1 MDLAAYLRIF
11 RERWVTI
18 VLCLLLGVNAAI
30 AVNTFTTP
38 VYSAT
43 ASLFLK
49 VSANTGSLFDTSQFS
64 VQRVKSYTDLVD
76 SPNVLGPVI
85 DELHLG
91 MTIDQLAP
99 DVSATNPVDTATL
112 QITAVSSNAHAAASI
127 ANAVSKHLS
136 QEVGSLES
144 ANGAKSPLVQ
154 LTVTVPASTPLS
166 PQSPKSSLNV
176 GFGFL
181 TGGVTGLLLAI
192 VMSVLDHR
200 IRTADDIRRAS
211 GLPLLGQLPRG
222 GRGWRRRLDRH
233 SDEDLA
239 SAYADVISNLR
250 RLSGDETPGFLVLAP
265 ASGLRHSDPTRLA
278 LIQAI
283 TEGGQKTCLIETD
296 SRGASALPFPPSEQD
311 GGLAELLNEKGSI
324 DEALKWTASRQLAIL
339 PSGIIEPATT
349 PSADLAVTMLMDELR
364 SQFDCCIAQS
374 TFRSKPVELG
384 VLAPYADAVV
394 ILARFGGT
402 RREELSRLV
411 SRLEAANVQPIG
423 VLLTA
428 VPIGRRVNVSD
439 DWEGEDLLEFRSRH
453 VNSGSSILT
462 HQISSPKKGVDRELS
477 QRTS

>member
-18 VLCLLLGVNAAI
+18 VVCLLLGVNAAI
-30 AVNTFTTP
+30 AIDTFTTP
-38 VYSAT
+38 VYAAT

-49 VSANTGSLFDTSQFS
+49 VSANTGSLYDTSQFS

-85 DELHLG
+85 DELKLG
-91 MTIDQLAP
+91 MTVDQLAP
-99 DVSATNPVDTATL
+99 DVSAANPVDTATL
-112 QITAVSSNAHAAASI
+112 QITAVSSNAHAAATI

-166 PQSPKSSLNV
+166 PESPKSSLNV

-181 TGGVTGLLLAI
+181 TGGVIGLLLAI

-211 GLPLLGQLPRG
+211 GLLLLGQLPRG
-222 GRGWRRRLDRH
+222 RRGWRRLLDRH
-233 SDEDLA
+233 SDEDTA

-250 RLSGDETPGFLVLAP
+250 RLPNSGVPDFLVLAP
-265 ASGLRHSDPTRLA
+265 ASGLQGSDPTRLGLAQA
-278 LIQAI
+278 LA
-283 TEGGQKTCLIETD
+283 ESGRNVCVVETD
-296 SRGASALPFPPSEQD
+296 VRGGPALPFPPSQVN
-311 GGLAELLNEKGSI
+311 GGLAELLDKKGSI
-324 DEALKWTASRQLAIL
+324 DEALKWTAPRQLAIL
-339 PSGIIEPATT
+339 PSGTVEPTT
-349 PSADLAVTMLMDELR
+349 PPPTTRAVTALMDELR
-364 SQFDCCIAQS
+364 SQFDSCIAQS

-384 VLAPYADAVV
+384 VLAPKADAVV
-394 ILARFGGT
+394 IVARFART

-411 SRLEAANVQPIG
+411 SRLEAINVQPIG
-423 VLLTA
+423 VLLIA
-428 VPIGRRVNVSD
+428 VPTGRRVNVSD
-439 DWEGEDLLEFRSRH
+439 DWESEDVLELRSRRM
-453 VNSGSSILT
+453 NLGNPILT
-462 HQISSPKKGVDRELS
+462 HQISSPKKGADRELS